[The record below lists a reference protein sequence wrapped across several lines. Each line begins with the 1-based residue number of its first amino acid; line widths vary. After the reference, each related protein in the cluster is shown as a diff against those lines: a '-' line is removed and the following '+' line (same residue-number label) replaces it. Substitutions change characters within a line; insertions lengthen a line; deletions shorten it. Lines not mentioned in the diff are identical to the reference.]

1 MKDYKYVYLIG
12 IGGIGMSA
20 VARWFNAQAIPV
32 FGYDQSSST
41 LTDQLTQEGISIHFA
56 DDVAAIPAHITR
68 HSAQSLIVYTPAI
81 SSQNRV
87 LNYLKSNSYTVR
99 KRADVLGMITQ
110 GYRTLAIAG
119 THGKTTTTAL
129 AAHLLYN
136 AGKNVVG
143 FLGDIAKGYASNL
156 LIHGPLNKD
165 TIMVVEADEFD
176 RFFLCLQPHLA
187 IVTTVD
193 PDHLDTYGD
202 EQGFQEAFKAF
213 IALVPPAGKAIVHK
227 KAAQQLRIN
236 DNTPNIV
243 CYALKDTAISAENVS
258 IKEGTFYFDYV
269 SKEVSIRHI
278 RLTVP
283 GYHNVENALAVITAC
298 LALGLDAESI
308 RSGMAT
314 FQGIKRR
321 FDYVIQ
327 NEKLIFLD
335 DFAHHPVEITALLQ
349 TIRALYPNKNVTA
362 VFRPHLYTRT
372 RDLASE
378 FARSLDLADRVFLLD
393 IYPAREAPI
402 EGVTSACILDQMT
415 LPNKQLCNKENLL
428 DALGQY
434 GKPDI
439 MVMIGAGGTRVFV
452 SLIRD
457 FLLAQWG

>member
-20 VARWFNAQAIPV
+20 VARWFNAQSIPV

-41 LTDQLTQEGISIHFA
+41 LTDQLTQEGISIHFE
-56 DDVAAIPAHITR
+56 DDVAAIPADIMR
-68 HSAQSLIVYTPAI
+68 HSAQSLIVFTRAI

-87 LNYLKSNSYTVR
+87 LNYLQSNSYTVR

-213 IALVPPAGKAIVHK
+213 IALVPPAGKAIVHQT
-227 KAAQQLRIN
+227 AAQQLRIN
-236 DNTPNIV
+236 VHNPNTV
-243 CYALKDTAISAENVS
+243 RYALKDAAISAENVS

-269 SKEVSIRHI
+269 SKEVSIRNI

-283 GYHNVENALAVITAC
+283 CYHNVENALAVITAC

-393 IYPAREAPI
+393 ICPAREEPI

-415 LPNKQLCNKENLL
+415 LPKKQLCNKENLL